1 MGMLKKIGLA
11 LAAIVGIIII
21 AFCVFVLPFVIRVR
35 NFTPSNTG
43 KVATELYVVNDKMV
57 SMFVLKSGEDLI
69 GFDAGNNLEN
79 IRAGFKELG
88 FDPLKVKAI
97 FLTHSDGDHVRALP
111 LFKNATIY
119 LPEKEEP
126 LVTGKEKRKFLIF
139 KRINTLPVSNYTLIA
154 DGKEICFGGSTVKAY
169 LTPGHT
175 IGSTSYLINGKYLV
189 VGDLA
194 LVEHGKLVPMP
205 KPPSENMEV
214 LKASLAKINEI
225 KGVEMVLTAHTGV
238 FKK

>member
-1 MGMLKKIGLA
+1 MLKKIGWS
-11 LAAIVGIIII
+11 LAAIVGIVII
-21 AFCVFVLPFVIRVR
+21 AFCIFVLPFMMMVM
-35 NFTPSNTG
+35 NFTPSKTG
-43 KVATELYVVNDKMV
+43 QVANELYAVNDKMV
-57 SMFVLKSGEDLI
+57 SMFVLKSGDDLI
-69 GFDAGNNLEN
+69 GFDAGNSLEN
-79 IRAGFKELG
+79 IKAGFKELG
-88 FDPLKVKAI
+88 FDPLKVKAV

-139 KRINTLPVSNYTLIA
+139 KRINTLPVSSYTLIA
-154 DGKEICFGGSTVKAY
+154 DGKEIYFGGSTIKAY
-169 LTPGHT
+169 LMPGHT

-194 LVEHGKLVPMP
+194 LVEQGKLVPMP
-205 KPPSENMEV
+205 KPPSENMED
-214 LKASLAKINEI
+214 LKVSLAKTDEI
-225 KGVEMVLTAHTGV
+225 KDVEMVLTAHTGV

>member
-1 MGMLKKIGLA
+1 MLKKIGLA
-11 LAAIVGIIII
+11 LGSIAGIVII
-21 AFCVFVLPFVIRVR
+21 AFCVFVLPFVMMVR
-35 NFTPSNTG
+35 NFTPAETG
-43 KVATELYVVNDKMV
+43 KIATELYAVNDKMV
-57 SMFVLKSGEDLI
+57 SMFVLKSGDDLI
-69 GFDAGNNLEN
+69 GFDAGNDFEN
-79 IRAGFKELG
+79 IWAGFKKLG

-97 FLTHSDGDHVRALP
+97 FLTHSDGDHVRALS
-111 LFKNATIY
+111 LFKNATVY

-139 KRINTLPVSNYTLIA
+139 KRINTLPVNNYTLIA
-154 DGKEICFGGSTVKAY
+154 DGKEILFGGSTVKAY

-175 IGSTSYLINGKYLV
+175 IGSTSYLINGKYLI

-194 LVEHGKLVPMP
+194 LIEYGKLVPMP
-205 KPPSENMEV
+205 KPPSENMNV
-214 LKASLAKINEI
+214 LKESLAKIEEI

>member
-1 MGMLKKIGLA
+1 MLKKIGISLG
-11 LAAIVGIIII
+11 AIAGIVIM
-21 AFCVFVLPFVIRVR
+21 AFCIFVLPFVMMVR
-35 NFTPSNTG
+35 NFTPSETG
-43 KVATELYVVNDKMV
+43 KVAAELYAVNDNKFV
-57 SMFVLKSGEDLI
+57 SMFVLKSGDDLI
-69 GFDAGNNLEN
+69 GFDAGNDLDN

-88 FDPLKVKAI
+88 LDPLKIKAI
-97 FLTHSDGDHVRALP
+97 FLTHSDEDHVRALP
-111 LFKNATIY
+111 LFKNATVY

-154 DGKEICFGGSTVKAY
+154 DGKEISFGGSTVKAY

-194 LVEHGKLVPMP
+194 LIEHGKLVPMP
-205 KPPSENMEV
+205 KPPSENMNV
-214 LKASLAKINEI
+214 LKESLAKIDEI

>member
-1 MGMLKKIGLA
+1 MLKKIGLA
-11 LAAIVGIIII
+11 LVAIVGIIII
-21 AFCVFVLPFVIRVR
+21 AFCIFVLPFVMMVR
-35 NFTPSNTG
+35 NFTPSETG
-43 KVATELYVVNDKMV
+43 KVATDLYAVNDKMV
-57 SMFVLKSGEDLI
+57 SMFVLKSGDDLI
-69 GFDAGNNLEN
+69 GFDAGNDLEN
-79 IRAGFKELG
+79 IRVGFKKLG
-88 FDPLKVKAI
+88 FDPLKVKAV

-111 LFKNATIY
+111 LFKNATVY
-119 LPEKEEP
+119 LPEKEESI
-126 LVTGKEKRKFLIF
+126 VTGKEKRKFLIF
-139 KRINTLPVSNYTLIA
+139 KKINTLPVSNYTLIA
-154 DGKEICFGGSTVKAY
+154 DGKEIYFGGSTIKAY

>member
-1 MGMLKKIGLA
+1 VLKKIGLA
-11 LAAIVGIIII
+11 LVAIAGIVII
-21 AFCVFVLPFVIRVR
+21 AFCIFVLPFVMMVM
-35 NFTPSNTG
+35 NFTPSETG
-43 KVATELYVVNDKMV
+43 KVATELYAVNDNKFI
-57 SMFVLKSGEDLI
+57 SMFVLKSGDDLI
-69 GFDAGNNLEN
+69 GFDAGNDLEN

-88 FDPLKVKAI
+88 LDPLKIKAV
-97 FLTHSDGDHVRALP
+97 FLTHSDEDHVRALP
-111 LFKNATIY
+111 LFKNATVY

-139 KRINTLPVSNYTLIA
+139 KRINTLPVSKYTLIA
-154 DGKEICFGGSTVKAY
+154 DGKEISFGGSTVKAY

-175 IGSTSYLINGKYLV
+175 IGSTSYLINGKYFV

-194 LVEHGKLVPMP
+194 LIEHGKLVPMP
-205 KPPSENMEV
+205 KPPSENMNV
-214 LKASLAKINEI
+214 LKESLAKIDEI

>member
-1 MGMLKKIGLA
+1 MLKKIGLA
-11 LAAIVGIIII
+11 LVAIAGIVII
-21 AFCVFVLPFVIRVR
+21 AFCIFVLPFVMMVM
-35 NFTPSNTG
+35 NFTPSETG
-43 KVATELYVVNDKMV
+43 KVATELYAVNDNKFI
-57 SMFVLKSGEDLI
+57 SMFVLKSGDDLI
-69 GFDAGNNLEN
+69 GFDAGNDLEN

-88 FDPLKVKAI
+88 LDPLKIKAV
-97 FLTHSDGDHVRALP
+97 FLTHSDEDHVRALP
-111 LFKNATIY
+111 LFKNATVY

-139 KRINTLPVSNYTLIA
+139 KRINTLPVSKYTLIA
-154 DGKEICFGGSTVKAY
+154 DGKEISFGGSTVKAY

-175 IGSTSYLINGKYLV
+175 IGSTSYLINGKYFV

-194 LVEHGKLVPMP
+194 LIEHGKLVPMP
-205 KPPSENMEV
+205 KPPSENMNV
-214 LKASLAKINEI
+214 LKESLAKIDEI

>member
-1 MGMLKKIGLA
+1 MLKKIGLS
-11 LAAIVGIIII
+11 LAAVFGIIII
-21 AFCVFVLPFVIRVR
+21 VFCIFVLPFLIKVWS
-35 NFTPSNTG
+35 FAPSKTG
-43 KVATELYVVNDKMV
+43 IVATELYAVNDKMV
-57 SMFVLKSGEDLI
+57 SMFVLKSGDDLI
-69 GFDAGNNLEN
+69 GFDAGNDLEN
-79 IRAGFKELG
+79 IQAGFKELG
-88 FDPLKVKAI
+88 FDPLKVKAV

-111 LFKNATIY
+111 LFKNATVY

-139 KRINTLPVSNYTLIA
+139 RRINTLPVSNYTLIA
-154 DGKEICFGGSTVKAY
+154 DGKEIHLGDSTVKAY

-194 LVEHGKLVPMP
+194 LIDHGKLVPMP
-205 KPPSENMEV
+205 KPPSENMNV
-214 LKASLAKINEI
+214 LKESLAKIDEI

-238 FKK
+238 FIRK

>member
-1 MGMLKKIGLA
+1 MLKKIGLS
-11 LAAIVGIIII
+11 LAAIIGIVII
-21 AFCVFVLPFVIRVR
+21 AFCIFVLPFLMKVW
-35 NFTPSNTG
+35 NFTPSKTG
-43 KVATELYVVNDKMV
+43 IVATELYAVNDKMV
-57 SMFVLKSGEDLI
+57 SIFVLKSGDDLI
-69 GFDAGNNLEN
+69 GFDAGNDLEN
-79 IRAGFKELG
+79 IKAGFKELG
-88 FDPLKVKAI
+88 FDPLKVKAV

-111 LFKNATIY
+111 LFKNATVY

-126 LVTGKEKRKFLIF
+126 LVTGKERRKFLIF

-154 DGKEICFGGSTVKAY
+154 DGKEIQFDGSTVKAY

-194 LVEHGKLVPMP
+194 LIEQGKLVPMP
-205 KPPSENMEV
+205 KPPSENMNVQKE
-214 LKASLAKINEI
+214 SMTKIDEI

>member
-1 MGMLKKIGLA
+1 MLKKIGLA
-11 LAAIVGIIII
+11 LVAIVGIVII
-21 AFCVFVLPFVIRVR
+21 AFCIFVLPFVMMVR
-35 NFTPSNTG
+35 NFTPSETG
-43 KVATELYVVNDKMV
+43 KVATDLYAVNDKMV
-57 SMFVLKSGEDLI
+57 SMFVLKSGDDLI
-69 GFDAGNNLEN
+69 GFDAGNDLEN
-79 IRAGFKELG
+79 IRVGFKKLG
-88 FDPLKVKAI
+88 FDPLKVKAV

-111 LFKNATIY
+111 LFKNATVY

-126 LVTGKEKRKFLIF
+126 IVTGKEKRKFLIF
-139 KRINTLPVSNYTLIA
+139 KKINTLPVSNYTLIA
-154 DGKEICFGGSTVKAY
+154 DGKEIYFGGSTIKAY

>member
-1 MGMLKKIGLA
+1 MLKKIGLSLVA
-11 LAAIVGIIII
+11 LFGIVII
-21 AFCVFVLPFVIRVR
+21 AFCIYVLPFLMMVW
-35 NFTPSNTG
+35 NFTPSKTG
-43 KVATELYVVNDKMV
+43 QITTELYAVNDKMV
-57 SMFVLKSGEDLI
+57 SMFILKSGDDLI
-69 GFDAGNNLEN
+69 GFDAGNDLEN

-88 FDPLKVKAI
+88 FDPLKVKAV
-97 FLTHSDGDHVRALP
+97 FLTHSDQDHVRALP
-111 LFKNATIY
+111 LFKNATVY

-139 KRINTLPVSNYTLIA
+139 KRINALPVNNYTLIA
-154 DGKEICFGGSTVKAY
+154 DAKEIHFGASTVKAY

-194 LVEHGKLVPMP
+194 LIEQGKLVPMP
-205 KPPSENMEV
+205 KPPSENMDI
-214 LKASLAKINEI
+214 LKDSLAKIDEI
-225 KGVEMVLTAHTGV
+225 NGVEMVLTAHTGV